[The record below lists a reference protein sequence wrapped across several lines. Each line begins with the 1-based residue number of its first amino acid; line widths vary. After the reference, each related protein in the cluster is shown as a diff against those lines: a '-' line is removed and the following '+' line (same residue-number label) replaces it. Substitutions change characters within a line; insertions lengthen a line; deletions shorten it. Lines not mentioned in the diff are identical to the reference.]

1 MTTTRVDQKWVFF
14 ILTLMYEVFNEFQ
27 KHKQKHNK
35 EYTYLLECK
44 DKSKSIYIRLYTY
57 KNKKTNKI
65 ICRCVLEKNTKGK
78 LYGNMSVDIEKDRI
92 KNFKSFIDLPRYID
106 ENIFT
111 IMKEPSNDIKILDI
125 NGKKKKQSIEKIQYL
140 LNILINNKDNN
151 INIKLY
157 SYFIEKL
164 RIEKRINK
172 KKIKDAFIVA
182 HLSEKQK
189 PLINVMITYFQ
200 YLLEYDETILID
212 DILYTIRQ
220 WIYHSLS
227 QPIEIL
233 LPKIIHKQYIK
244 QIFRNKKTQ
253 DIYLMYGK
261 EYGCIFIY
269 NNNYTLHK
277 KDKKILLETT
287 IKSRIGKPVEI
298 LKLFDTLNEKLEKVN
313 VDPKFNIK
321 QPPVIYFPKIMSS
334 RTNGGKPEPEP
345 KPKPKPKPKPD
356 YNPET
361 YDIWKHIRN
370 NVFPN
375 LQGRDRI
382 CASVVNKETLELFP
396 WNGYL
401 HENILSQISKM
412 IIKMSIYFRQ
422 KFMTTGFTRNDK
434 FLSTIFKFGEGLC
447 IRCDFYRSFFCMD
460 INDNNYPNNLNE
472 NNWTFKCWT
481 KANEEDDDTHYED
494 EDEDDEHNDEYEE
507 FIEDGVTYSRNK
519 YSINKKYRLYRYL
532 LSALTYRPQPPASYV
547 DLNEKYSVEKIWN
560 EGGRRLPCFP
570 DPKENWQIDNG
581 EGYYNNTEGKQTNIE
596 TIVPFEEEGRYA
608 FDISEGS
615 ETYYINRQNKVTTNL
630 KEVGLEIECYEFDS
644 TDTQMQEQINE
655 YINTQLI
662 KLNLKMENIKGSFI
676 DVSYTY
682 LFMNHYICFNVIMLS
697 NPFDIE
703 KPQKPFYFLF
713 DAEYKDIVQRM
724 AEDHKVLNDFST
736 FDSPKFKYN
745 KFFKEIFIEDNV
757 EDNIR
762 DKVNMLFPDKNQK
775 IRPPIIYD
783 LKDIVWQCFFGF
795 NINKGETVVHKNGN
809 ICDFRK
815 ENLKIVKKV

>member
-1 MTTTRVDQKWVFF
+1 MTTQKWVFF

-35 EYTYLLECK
+35 EYTYLLEGK

-78 LYGNMSVDIEKDRI
+78 LYGNVSVDIEKDRI

-111 IMKEPSNDIKILDI
+111 IMKELSNDIKILDI

-164 RIEKRINK
+164 RKEKRINK

-244 QIFRNKKTQ
+244 QIFRNKKTK

-277 KDKKILLETT
+277 KDKKLLLETT

-334 RTNGGKPEPEP
+334 RTTNGGGPNGYDPNI
-345 KPKPKPKPKPD
+345 D
-356 YNPET
+356 
-361 YDIWKHIRN
+361 DIWPPIASI
-370 NVFPN
+370 VLAN
-375 LQGRDRI
+375 LHGSDRI
-382 CASVVNKETLELFP
+382 RASVVNKDTYQRHI

-412 IIKMSIYFRQ
+412 IIKMSKDFR
-422 KFMTTGFTRNDK
+422 KEFMTTGFTRHDK

-447 IRCDFYRSFFCMD
+447 IRCHFYRSFFCMD
-460 INDNNYPNNLNE
+460 IKGYPNNLIETNNG

-481 KANEEDDDTHYED
+481 KANDEEDDEDEEDEDEEDEDEED
-494 EDEDDEHNDEYEE
+494 EDEDEEDEDEEDEDEE
-507 FIEDGVTYSRNK
+507 DEDEDMYK
-519 YSINKKYRLYRYL
+519 EYRLYRYL
-532 LSALTYRPQPPASYV
+532 LSALTYRPQPPESYV
-547 DLNEKYSVEKIWN
+547 ELNEKYNVEKIWN
-560 EGGRRLPCFP
+560 EEGRRLPCFSSSIII
-570 DPKENWQIDNG
+570 DPKELGQKINWQIDIG
-581 EGYYNNTEGKQTNIE
+581 ERYYDYDIPKNEIRYIE
-596 TIVPFEEEGRYA
+596 TIVPNEEEGRYA
-608 FDISEGS
+608 FDTFDESED
-615 ETYYINRQNKVTTNL
+615 YYIRQNKVTNNL
-630 KEVGLEIECYEFDS
+630 KNGAGLQIECYKFYSS
-644 TDTQMQEQINE
+644 TNTQQAQIKE
-655 YINTQLI
+655 YINTQLTE
-662 KLNLKMENIKGSFI
+662 LKNILVKTTGSLI
-676 DVSYTY
+676 NNSYQFTFFLHRIY
-682 LFMNHYICFNVIMLS
+682 FDVIMLS
-697 NPFDIE
+697 NPIYIE
-703 KPQKPFYFLF
+703 KPFYFLF
-713 DAEYKDIVQRM
+713 DAKYIDIVKRM
-724 AEDHKVLNDFST
+724 AEDHEVLHHFST
-736 FDSPKFKYN
+736 STTSPKFIYSKYI
-745 KFFKEIFIEDNV
+745 KEIFK
-757 EDNIR
+757 
-762 DKVNMLFPDKNQK
+762 DKVDKNVLDTLFPDEYITN
-775 IRPPIIYD
+775 RTSYIYI
-783 LKDIVWQCFFGF
+783 LKDIVWQCFFGKKL
-795 NINKGETVVHKNGN
+795 NEGETVVHINGN
-809 ICDFRK
+809 ICDFRE
-815 ENLKIVKKV
+815 ENLEIVKK